1 MDKMSKKAL
10 IVDNDFF
17 FVEFLAEVFQKK
29 GYEAAK
35 AYDGKE
41 GISKLGQGSFD
52 LISVDLV
59 MPKIDGKE
67 FIQVIRN
74 QPISVYTPV
83 IVVSG
88 VMIERTDELREI
100 GVDYYIAKGS
110 AEEMEADINKV
121 IDEIERSPVSSPSAK
136 EILRSES
143 IYPNQIT
150 MELMDTLD
158 FQKAIIQS
166 IPSGIIV
173 VDKDARIIKANP
185 TALDLIDKPLQDVL
199 NSPATAI
206 FSGNERT
213 KLRNALKE
221 VVHDKESKRVTLVM
235 NLHSRK
241 VRTSISL
248 LRIDTK
254 IGGWIIF
261 LDQADNSAEK
271 ITPKGE
277 P

>member
-1 MDKMSKKAL
+1 MDKVSKKAL

-17 FVEFLAEVFQKK
+17 FVEFLAEVFQKR
-29 GYEAAK
+29 GYEAVK
-35 AYDGKE
+35 TYDGKE
-41 GISKLGQGSFD
+41 GISKLGQGTFD

-59 MPKIDGKE
+59 MPKIDGRE
-67 FIQVIRN
+67 FINVVRN
-74 QPISVYTPV
+74 RSQSVYTPV

-100 GVDYYIAKGS
+100 GTDYYIAKGS
-110 AEEMEADINKV
+110 AEEMEADINRV
-121 IDEIERSPVSSPSAK
+121 IDEIERSTVSSPSAK

-143 IYPNQIT
+143 IYPDQIT
-150 MELMDTLD
+150 TELMETLD
-158 FQKAIIQS
+158 FQKAILQS

-185 TALDLIDKPLQDVL
+185 PALDLINKPLQEVL
-199 NSPATAI
+199 NSHVKTI
-206 FSGNERT
+206 FSADERT

-221 VVHDKESKRVTLVM
+221 VVQNKESKRVALVM

-248 LRIDTK
+248 LRIGTK

-261 LDQADNSAEK
+261 MDETDNSVEDVAL
-271 ITPKGE
+271 KGE
-277 P
+277 Q